1 LTPRSR
7 QEALEM
13 FQVVLLNGGSSAGKT
28 SIAVCLQELLL
39 TPWLR
44 FSIDDLVDALPPSL
58 LTGGQGIEFAADGA
72 VRPGAEF
79 QRLEAAWMQ
88 GIAAMAHA
96 GANII
101 IDDVFLSGVVAH
113 DRWRAALADV
123 AVLWVGV
130 RCDPA
135 IAAQRESARAD
146 RVVGMAAAQAQMVH
160 VGMQYDLEVD
170 TTETPPRACAERIAA
185 RIAGSSA
192 RVRSL

>member
-1 LTPRSR
+1 M
-7 QEALEM
+7 A
-13 FQVVLLNGGSSAGKT
+13 QVILMNGGSSTGKT
-28 SIAVCLQELLL
+28 SIAICLQELLP

-58 LTGGQGIEFAADGA
+58 LNGGSGLDIAADGE

-79 QRLEAAWMQ
+79 QRLEAAWMH
-88 GIAAMAHA
+88 GIATMARA

-101 IDDVFLSGVVAH
+101 IDDVFLSGVVAR

-135 IAAQRESARAD
+135 IAAQREAARAD
-146 RVVGMAAAQAQMVH
+146 RVAGMAAAQAQIVH
-160 VGMQYDLEVD
+160 VGMRYGIAVD
-170 TTETPPRACAERIAA
+170 TTDASARACAERIAA
-185 RIAGSSA
+185 RVVG
-192 RVRSL
+192 